1 MRAQLEPAYVLHRRP
16 YRETSLLVEALTRE
30 HGRIGL
36 VARGARGERSRLR
49 GTLQPFVPLL
59 LSWSGQRELMSL
71 TGAECVEGETP
82 RGELPGRALLSGF
95 YLNELLIRLLPRL
108 DPHPAIYDAYVEA
121 LAGLARLE
129 VEEAVLRVFE
139 KRLLASLGYGLVL
152 GGADCTGKPLDPE
165 GTYRYQVETG
175 AIPGDS
181 SGEGVM
187 VQGATLLAVAEERAG
202 DQRSAREAKRLMRY
216 VLQHYLGDRPLES
229 RSLFRRPGEG
239 RDA

>member
-30 HGRIGL
+30 HGRVGL
-36 VARGARGERSRLR
+36 VARGAQGDRSRLR

-59 LSWSGQRELMSL
+59 LSWSGQQELMSL
-71 TGAECVEGETP
+71 TGAEGAGGGT
-82 RGELPGRALLSGF
+82 LPGRALLSGF

-121 LAGLARLE
+121 LAGLARRE

-139 KRLLASLGYGLVL
+139 KRLLGSLGYGLVL
-152 GGADCTGKPLDPE
+152 GGADCTGNPLDPE

-181 SGEGVM
+181 SGEGVT
-187 VQGATLLAVAEERAG
+187 VRGATLLAVAEERVG
-202 DQRSAREAKRLMRY
+202 DQRSAREAKQLMRY

-239 RDA
+239 RGA